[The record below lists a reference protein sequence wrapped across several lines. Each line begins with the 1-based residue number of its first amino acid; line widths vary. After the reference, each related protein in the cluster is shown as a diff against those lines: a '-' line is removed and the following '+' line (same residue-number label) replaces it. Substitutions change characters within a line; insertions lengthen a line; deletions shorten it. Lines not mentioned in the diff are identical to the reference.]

1 MQLTL
6 FTLPLQTLTVYQ
18 SDYARLVAHGPL
30 HGFWASTLGVV
41 AIQVAGGLL
50 VAVVIKYAGNIL
62 KTFAAVLAILATCL
76 VSYLLPQLLGGFVA
90 TPIFCLGVVTVIA
103 SIGLYAKPCTVPWCD
118 GQD

>member
-30 HGFWASTLGVV
+30 HGFWASTWGVV

-50 VAVVIKYAGNIL
+50 IAVVIKYAGNIL

-90 TPIFCLGVVTVIA
+90 TPIFCLGVVTVIG